1 MLLPMLQFI
10 ESDRDVAHLAASS
23 RLWSVIVEVFGA
35 VHLPISLATLS
46 LVVLTLRLLRQAVA
60 FANAVQ
66 IDPSDLERT
75 RGALEACVGLDG
87 MLEAAATIAI
97 FNGLVR
103 VADGTGIQLDDGV
116 VSASA
121 DYREDLGV
129 NAFGGAANTVT
140 EGTGPAVDADREI
153 TSIRELFV

>member
-1 MLLPMLQFI
+1 MSGHAAGLDIDLPSAL
-10 ESDRDVAHLAASS
+10 DPRAAGDCG
-23 RLWSVIVEVFGA
+23 VPHGA
-35 VHLPISLATLS
+35 EL
-46 LVVLTLRLLRQAVA
+46 VA

-66 IDPSDLERT
+66 IDPPDIEST
-75 RGALEACVGLDG
+75 RDTLEACVGFDG

-103 VADGTGIQLDDGV
+103 VADGTGIQLDEGV

-129 NAFGGAANTVT
+129 NAFGGAANIVN
-140 EGTGPAVDADREI
+140 EVTGPAPEADREI
-153 TSIRELFV
+153 TTIRELFA